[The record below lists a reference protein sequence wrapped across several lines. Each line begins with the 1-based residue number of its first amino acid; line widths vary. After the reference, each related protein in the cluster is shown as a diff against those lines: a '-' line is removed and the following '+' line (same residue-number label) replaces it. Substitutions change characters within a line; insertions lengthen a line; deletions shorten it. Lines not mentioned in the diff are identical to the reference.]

1 MHMLVVTEVVLY
13 ETTKLSCSSTFHK
26 KIINIFFMEQIE
38 VLLCNE
44 VLILHILQ
52 QYQF

>member
-1 MHMLVVTEVVLY
+1 MKQQNYHVVALFT
-13 ETTKLSCSSTFHK
+13 K